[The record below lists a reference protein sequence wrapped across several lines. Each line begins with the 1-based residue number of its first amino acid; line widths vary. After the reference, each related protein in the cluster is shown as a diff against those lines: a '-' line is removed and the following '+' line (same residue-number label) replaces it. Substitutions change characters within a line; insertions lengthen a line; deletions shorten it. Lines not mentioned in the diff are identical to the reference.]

1 MENIWKGCSG
11 ILQSG
16 VGKSEQGAHDNEKY
30 GRCQGKQQGKL
41 VQKPKS

>member
-16 VGKSEQGAHDNEKY
+16 VRKSEQGAHYNEKY
-30 GRCQGKQQGKL
+30 GRCQGEQQGKL